1 MNEDKLE
8 LLAQIASWYY
18 EQNLTQEDIARRIG
32 KSRSMVSRL
41 LREAR
46 EEGIVEVRV
55 RHPFL
60 RRNATLESRLC
71 QTFGLQSA
79 WVLDNPPAD
88 YTLLLSRV
96 GQLGARCLRSYL
108 HDGMSIGVGWGTGV
122 HAVVRAMG
130 ELPLQKA
137 MVVQII
143 GAVGYGDPLID
154 GPELAR
160 WLAQKL
166 DAAHR
171 FLHAPLLVDNEN
183 LARALLQER
192 AIAETLA
199 LARQV
204 DMAIIG
210 IGTVVRELSS
220 LRRAGYL
227 SQEDL
232 LHLQTQGVVGDLLA
246 RQIDIRGRVLD
257 LPLHRRIIG
266 IDVPEDLARI
276 PLVVAVAGGER
287 KAPAILAALRSG
299 LINALVTDAQAA
311 VTVLNLHRG

>member
-1 MNEDKLE
+1 MKPEKLE

-46 EEGIVEVRV
+46 EAGIVEVRI

-60 RRNATLESRLC
+60 RRHAVLENRLC
-71 QTFGLQSA
+71 KVFGLQMA
-79 WVLDNPPAD
+79 WVLDNPPSD

-96 GQLGARCLRSYL
+96 GQLGAQCLQAHL

-130 ELPLQKA
+130 EIPLRGVT
-137 MVVQII
+137 VVQLI

-166 DAAHR
+166 GATYR
-171 FLHAPLLVDNEN
+171 VLHAPLLVENE
-183 LARALLQER
+183 LVARALFQER

-199 LARQV
+199 LGRQV
-204 DMAIIG
+204 DMALIG
-210 IGTVVRELSS
+210 IGTIVRHLSS

-227 SQEDL
+227 SDQDL
-232 LHLQTQGVVGDLLA
+232 AHLQEIGVVGDILA
-246 RQIDIRGRVLD
+246 RQLDIYGRVLD
-257 LPLHRRIIG
+257 IPLNRRVIG
-266 IDVPEDLARI
+266 VRVPEDLARI
-276 PLVVAVAGGER
+276 PFVVAIAGGVE

-299 LINALVTDAQAA
+299 LINALVTDAGAA
-311 VTVLNLHRG
+311 SAVLDQHRG